1 MRDGVI
7 VVNVDGTVQLVNPA
21 AQVMFDVPV
30 DARYPATLIEIVRSH
45 QIVSFWKSITTERQN
60 DSAYLEISIGTRTIQ
75 AFGINLS
82 EQQAG
87 KVLMVFHDIS
97 DIRQLEQV
105 RKDFVANV
113 SHELRTPMASIKALV
128 ETIQESYK
136 DDPTRT
142 EYFLERIGIEI
153 DILTQTIQELLEL
166 SRIESGKVPLKITAV
181 SPADLIA
188 SAVSRM
194 QPQAERAGITIEVA
208 PYTEMPKVSA
218 DPERI
223 EQVLVSLIHNAIK
236 ATPHGGTITLSASVV
251 GEIVQFA
258 ITDTGCGIAPMD
270 LERIFERFYKSDKS
284 RTTPGTGLGLSI
296 ARHMIQQ
303 HGGKIWAESI
313 ETKGSTF
320 YFTLPIAR

>member
-1 MRDGVI
+1 VE
-7 VVNVDGTVQLVNPA
+7 
-21 AQVMFDVPV
+21 F
-30 DARYPATLIEIVRSH
+30 
-45 QIVSFWKSITTERQN
+45 
-60 DSAYLEISIGTRTIQ
+60 SIGTRTIQ

-82 EQQAG
+82 EQQTG

-97 DIRQLEQV
+97 EIRQLEQV

-142 EYFLERIGIEI
+142 EYFLARIGIEI

-181 SPADLIA
+181 APENLLA
-188 SAVSRM
+188 SAGSRM

-258 ITDTGCGIAPMD
+258 ITDTGCGIAPID

-296 ARHMIQQ
+296 ARHMIHQ

-320 YFTLPIAR
+320 YFTLPIAQ